1 MSKGIFAKTLYYYNE
16 QYDKIDK
23 YTLDSIVN
31 DDAANYS
38 LILGDKTH
46 RVLSINIRS
55 HSLNQFRYTFEE
67 ALSLRKE
74 SILIKIGQL

>member
-46 RVLSINIRS
+46 RELSINIRS
-55 HSLNQFRYTFEE
+55 HSLHQFRYTFEE